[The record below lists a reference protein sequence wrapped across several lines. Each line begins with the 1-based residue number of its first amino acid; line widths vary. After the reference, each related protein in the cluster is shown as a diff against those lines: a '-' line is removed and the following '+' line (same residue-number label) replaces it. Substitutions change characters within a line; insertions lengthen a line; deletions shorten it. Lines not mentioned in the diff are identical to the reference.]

1 MSVFNG
7 GAILPETLDSIF
19 AQQHVDLELIV
30 VNDGSTDS
38 TSALLRKFSAEH
50 RQVKVLDQENRGL
63 TRALIRAC
71 TEAKGEFI
79 ARQDVGD
86 LSLPN
91 RFARQLDALCNNRD
105 LVFVSC
111 WTEFV
116 GPMNELLYISKG
128 NGNTTKPT
136 WILSEKESRGVIDG
150 PTCHGSVMYSRDS
163 YGQVG
168 GYRKQFVYGQDWD
181 LWYRLGEIGKFQTV
195 EEILYKARIIPD
207 SISAGNR
214 KKQTRIGRLSRRA
227 LSLRLQGEN
236 DSACLKKVTKIC
248 NERVKNDIREGNAR
262 QSYFIAE
269 CLRRNKDIRCREYF
283 MKAIKGKP
291 IFWRAWTRLLQTF
304 TTD

>member
-1 MSVFNG
+1 M
-7 GAILPETLDSIF
+7 
-19 AQQHVDLELIV
+19 
-30 VNDGSTDS
+30 
-38 TSALLRKFSAEH
+38 
-50 RQVKVLDQENRGL
+50 
-63 TRALIRAC
+63 
-71 TEAKGEFI
+71 
-79 ARQDVGD
+79 
-86 LSLPN
+86 
-91 RFARQLDALCNNRD
+91 
-105 LVFVSC
+105 
-111 WTEFV
+111 
-116 GPMNELLYISKG
+116 
-128 NGNTTKPT
+128 
-136 WILSEKESRGVIDG
+136 
-150 PTCHGSVMYSRDS
+150 
-163 YGQVG
+163 
-168 GYRKQFVYGQDWD
+168 
-181 LWYRLGEIGKFQTV
+181 GEIGQFQTV

-304 TTD
+304 TMD